1 VRRDYDFYPTP
12 AWATRELLKRV
23 RICGVVLEPCV
34 GDHDIATAL
43 TDQDGITNVL
53 TNDLSNRYLK
63 KQPDMSIHEVTRKQS
78 FDVIVY
84 LPFTGQVLTINIWAG
99 SEESAKRK
107 VIGNLGGEG
116 AVRILAWKKMASQRN
131 SEDCSHV

>member
-1 VRRDYDFYPTP
+1 
-12 AWATRELLKRV
+12 
-23 RICGVVLEPCV
+23 
-34 GDHDIATAL
+34 
-43 TDQDGITNVL
+43 
-53 TNDLSNRYLK
+53 
-63 KQPDMSIHEVTRKQS
+63 MSIHEVTRKQS